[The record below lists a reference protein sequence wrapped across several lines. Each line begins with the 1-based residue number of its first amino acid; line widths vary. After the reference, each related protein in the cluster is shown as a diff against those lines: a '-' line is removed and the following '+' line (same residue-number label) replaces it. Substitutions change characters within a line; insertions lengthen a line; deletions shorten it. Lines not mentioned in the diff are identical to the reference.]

1 MGQAEKPTL
10 IVGAGMAGLACALTL
25 HRAGAP
31 VLLFDREELVGG
43 RVRTDEFEG
52 YRLDRGFQVL
62 LTAYPEARSFLNYE
76 ELDLQSCYPGSRVW
90 FGNRF
95 HRVADPFRKPLDG
108 LSSLFNPIGSLPD
121 KLRVGLLR
129 LGVLSTRSIPDEVGT
144 FQALEQLGFGPSMI
158 DRFWKPFMRG
168 VFLENELSTTVRK
181 FEETFR
187 LFAQGETALPRLGI
201 GEIPKQMAHSL
212 PPESLRLGHSIVHIG
227 DRFVESA
234 DGKRWTGESV
244 VLATEQQVSDQL
256 LGLEPDEP
264 TTWNSV
270 DCLYFSLP
278 SRDLPITEPI
288 LHLDGS
294 GVGPIN
300 NLTFLSSLST
310 CAPEGRALAS
320 ASVIGQ
326 GHRDLPGLTQ
336 EARRQLTSWFGKKAQ
351 SWNMLKAYRIERAVP
366 TCPHPL
372 RPKPIMRGVHCCGD
386 HFGLPSIDSAL
397 RSGRETAE
405 RILGTGS
412 TTG

>member
-1 MGQAEKPTL
+1 M
-10 IVGAGMAGLACALTL
+10 
-25 HRAGAP
+25 
-31 VLLFDREELVGG
+31 
-43 RVRTDEFEG
+43 
-52 YRLDRGFQVL
+52 
-62 LTAYPEARSFLNYE
+62 
-76 ELDLQSCYPGSRVW
+76 
-90 FGNRF
+90 
-95 HRVADPFRKPLDG
+95 
-108 LSSLFNPIGSLPD
+108 
-121 KLRVGLLR
+121 
-129 LGVLSTRSIPDEVGT
+129 
-144 FQALEQLGFGPSMI
+144 
-158 DRFWKPFMRG
+158 
-168 VFLENELSTTVRK
+168 
-181 FEETFR
+181 
-187 LFAQGETALPRLGI
+187 
-201 GEIPKQMAHSL
+201 
-212 PPESLRLGHSIVHIG
+212 
-227 DRFVESA
+227 
-234 DGKRWTGESV
+234 
-244 VLATEQQVSDQL
+244 VLATEQQVADQL

-278 SRDLPITEPI
+278 SRDLPFTEPI

-326 GHRDLPGLTQ
+326 GHRDLPGLTE

-351 SWNMLKAYRIERAVP
+351 SWDMLKAYRIERAVP

-372 RPKPIMRGVHCCGD
+372 RPKPKMRGVHRCGD